1 MNAARNPRRFACM
14 AGLALLAIPARA
26 FDAVAAHLDAHHW
39 PLAVAGLVMAAD
51 LIERCRERLE
61 RATPGGR
68 P

>member
-1 MNAARNPRRFACM
+1 MNPRHFACM

-26 FDAVAAHLDAHHW
+26 FDAVAVRLDAHHW
-39 PLAVAGLVMAAD
+39 PLAVAGLVMTAD

-61 RATPGGR
+61 RAAPGGR